1 MQSKVLT
8 QASKVHPL
16 LVCKVRQQY
25 LHLRGPITVVRSG
38 LAAVAMSTRAD
49 KLPNSQQ
56 QSLLT
61 THLTLSDSLH
71 PSQLLLSKIKT
82 SSLL

>member
-16 LVCKVRQQY
+16 LVCKVRQQC

-61 THLTLSDSLH
+61 THLTLSDSFH
-71 PSQLLLSKIKT
+71 PSQLLLSKIKA

>member
-1 MQSKVLT
+1 MQGKVLT

-16 LVCKVRQQY
+16 LVCQVRQQG
-25 LHLRGPITVVRSG
+25 LHLNRPVTVIWSG
-38 LAAVAMSTRAD
+38 LAAVAMSTGAH

-61 THLTLSDSLH
+61 THLAFSDSLH
-71 PSQLLLSKIKT
+71 PSELLLSEVKT
-82 SSLL
+82 AAFL